1 METDRII
8 LRPWRESDAEILFK
22 WASNPD
28 VGPRAGWPPHKS
40 VEESLEIIRTVF
52 NDATN
57 TWAIE
62 LKETGEA
69 IGAMGYGSSCE
80 CDLPAREGEPLIG
93 YWVAKPYW
101 NQGICTEALQLMLDH
116 IRQTTDIKS
125 LISGHFIDNPASG
138 RVMEKC
144 GFVPTGETCIDANQ
158 YQGENRPIRV
168 LRLEIRN
175 KDIMEQRFCQS
186 CGMPLTEE
194 VLGTNADGS
203 KNEDYCM
210 YCYRDGHFLQDCT
223 MEEMI
228 EHCAQFV
235 GAVNEGLEKPITKE
249 EYIGM
254 MKTYFPQ
261 LKRWRKTL
269 NVSNDEVVNVNPA
282 LAGVKELIAQ
292 MADKLPIAYIS
303 SVDQEGF
310 PWTKAMLK
318 PRKREG
324 IKTFYFT
331 TNTFS
336 IRVAQY
342 KANPKASIY
351 FCDAKGF
358 KGMMLRGTMEVL
370 TDAASKEMIWHD
382 GDTEYYP
389 GGVTDPNY
397 CVLKFTAIDG
407 RFYSDF
413 YPRSFVIE

>member
-1 METDRII
+1 MD
-8 LRPWRESDAEILFK
+8 
-22 WASNPD
+22 
-28 VGPRAGWPPHKS
+28 
-40 VEESLEIIRTVF
+40 
-52 NDATN
+52 
-57 TWAIE
+57 
-62 LKETGEA
+62 
-69 IGAMGYGSSCE
+69 
-80 CDLPAREGEPLIG
+80 
-93 YWVAKPYW
+93 
-101 NQGICTEALQLMLDH
+101 
-116 IRQTTDIKS
+116 
-125 LISGHFIDNPASG
+125 
-138 RVMEKC
+138 
-144 GFVPTGETCIDANQ
+144 
-158 YQGENRPIRV
+158 
-168 LRLEIRN
+168 
-175 KDIMEQRFCQS
+175 QRFCQS
-186 CGMPLTEE
+186 CGMPLTED
-194 VLGTNADGS
+194 VLGTNADGT

-210 YCYRDGHFLQDCT
+210 YCYKDGRFLQDCT

-261 LKRWRKTL
+261 LKRWRQT
-269 NVSNDEVVNVNPA
+269 
-282 LAGVKELIAQ
+282 
-292 MADKLPIAYIS
+292 YIS

-351 FCDAKGF
+351 FCDTKGF

-370 TDAASKEMIWHD
+370 TDAASKEMIWRD
-382 GDTEYYP
+382 GDEQYYP

-397 CVLKFTAIDG
+397 CVLKFTATDG